1 MSFETHNT
9 APISAIG
16 TCLQGYVT
24 SDYSNIVRVFGE
36 PTECDGYK
44 VDAEWVIQF
53 SDGKIAT
60 IYNWKNG
67 KNYCGDDGLDPED
80 IKEWHIGG
88 KSTKVVSRI
97 QKLLSDPWPVFD
109 EIRQAAALE

>member
-9 APISAIG
+9 AAISAIG
-16 TCLQGYVT
+16 TCLMDYVT
-24 SDYSNIVRVFGE
+24 SDYANIVRVFGE
-36 PTECDGYK
+36 PTDCDSYK
-44 VDAEWVIQF
+44 VDVEWVIQF

-67 KNYCGDDGLDPED
+67 KNYCGGAGLNPED
-80 IKEWHIGG
+80 IREWHIGG
-88 KSTKVVSRI
+88 NSSEVVSRI
-97 QKLLSDPWPVFD
+97 QKLLNNPWPIFD

>member
-24 SDYSNIVRVFGE
+24 SDYSNIVQVFGE
-36 PTECDGYK
+36 PIECDSYK
-44 VDAEWVIQF
+44 VDAEWVICF

-60 IYNWKNG
+60 IYNWKDG